1 MPFAT
6 NNGFRIFYEVIA
18 SNGPPLILHHGLT
31 SSGQNWKR
39 SGYLT
44 AIQDKFQ
51 IILID
56 GRGHGRSDKSDRPHD
71 YRLSTRALD
80 VIAVADHMNITDFHY
95 WGYSMGASIGFGLML
110 NSTHRIRS
118 LVLGGAQPYQVPAGG
133 PILKALEQ
141 GPKAFLKMSE
151 SSGKTVPDDRRSE
164 ILSMDTN
171 AIIAA
176 TQYPDESNVIVP
188 AVRNFKRPTLI
199 YSGAEDHNYD
209 LISQIPTDNSN
220 FEMVSLE
227 GLNHMSCWSA
237 VKKVTDISIEFIN
250 RNMD

>member
-1 MPFAT
+1 M
-6 NNGFRIFYEVIA
+6 
-18 SNGPPLILHHGLT
+18 
-31 SSGQNWKR
+31 
-39 SGYLT
+39 
-44 AIQDKFQ
+44 
-51 IILID
+51 ID

-118 LVLGGAQPYQVPAGG
+118 LVLGGAQPYQIPAGG

-176 TQYPDESNVIVP
+176 TQYPDESYVIVP
-188 AVRNFKRPTLI
+188 AVRNFERPTLI
-199 YSGAEDHNYD
+199 YSGAEEHNYD
-209 LISQIPTDNSN
+209 LISQKPKDNSN

-237 VKKVTDISIEFIN
+237 VKKVTDISIEFIK
-250 RNMD
+250 RNME